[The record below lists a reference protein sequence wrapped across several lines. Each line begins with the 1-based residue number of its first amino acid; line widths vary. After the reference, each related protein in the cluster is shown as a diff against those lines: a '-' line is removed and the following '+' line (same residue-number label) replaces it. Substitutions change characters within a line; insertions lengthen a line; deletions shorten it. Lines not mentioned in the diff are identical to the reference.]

1 MSIRSVGVRTDSLLH
16 RLRSRLVHRF
26 PVPRKRHHPAHPC
39 HSPRPPQQSHRLL
52 RPTRRA
58 RPPKRSLQK
67 TPSRPHCRRS
77 LPRFPIRLHAPQN
90 LRRQLR
96 SPHLHPQ
103 RPLQNFRA
111 PANENCMASRHRSR
125 FPSPPRPRPPHNSP
139 RHLSLSKRPS
149 PSRSSRATR
158 PPTLPSPATA
168 LSHPRKSR
176 SPSIPSPHASSLR
189 TPPRPSRLVRHPPL
203 RRKLL
208 RSPLRRR
215 PRHPPPPSP
224 PRPPPPRPL
233 LRLPLQW
240 LPGAK
245 PHHTPTH
252 IPRSH
257 PKAPRLFLAAAD
269 PAMKFC
275 MM

>member
-58 RPPKRSLQK
+58 RPPERSLQK

-111 PANENCMASRHRSR
+111 PANENCMAGRHRPR
-125 FPSPPRPRPPHNSP
+125 FPSLPGPRPPRNYR
-139 RHLSLSKRPS
+139 RHLSLSRPPS
-149 PSRSSRATR
+149 PTPSSPAT
-158 PPTLPSPATA
+158 PPPPLPSPPPP
-168 LSHPRKSR
+168 LSHPPK
-176 SPSIPSPHASSLR
+176 
-189 TPPRPSRLVRHPPL
+189 
-203 RRKLL
+203 
-208 RSPLRRR
+208 
-215 PRHPPPPSP
+215 PPSP
-224 PRPPPPRPL
+224 PLPP
-233 LRLPLQW
+233 
-240 LPGAK
+240 
-245 PHHTPTH
+245 
-252 IPRSH
+252 
-257 PKAPRLFLAAAD
+257 
-269 PAMKFC
+269 
-275 MM
+275 